1 MVAGLALWTV
11 DVSAVARGIVSAV
24 ELEPVTFPGPW
35 RTLEYLIYGEKEFR
49 RVEPGETE
57 TEFYRGR
64 ELVMSVRLTA
74 ADGARVGIQC
84 RRRPLASSRGDATCR
99 RRRASMPFPAAR
111 TGSC

>member
-49 RVEPGETE
+49 RSSP
-57 TEFYRGR
+57 
-64 ELVMSVRLTA
+64 A
-74 ADGARVGIQC
+74 K
-84 RRRPLASSRGDATCR
+84 RRRSFTADASW
-99 RRRASMPFPAAR
+99 
-111 TGSC
+111 SCPSG